1 MCVGKKAQETKYLMH
16 ECNIDDM
23 MRQDAGT
30 LRLFHLVLHA
40 GQCRV

>member
-23 MRQDAGT
+23 TREDAGT
-30 LRLFHLVLHA
+30 LVFSTSVLHA
-40 GQCRV
+40 VQCCV